1 MKRWA
6 RIGVVV
12 WLGWAPLRALAG
24 QAQVF
29 PLPDT
34 PAPKDTQAEQQPD
47 QDEVNIP
54 LLPGTAETK
63 PPPITNPVPQADD
76 RSLREL
82 PLPTPQRVEA
92 SRLPP
97 VGDDVLQRFGR
108 AYRDVEAINA
118 RYALLM
124 PTADPAERQ
133 TLAQDGNAE
142 MRAAIER
149 AGLSVN
155 DYNAI
160 SLRRWQ
166 DAAFAKTVSTVL
178 SANP

>member
-1 MKRWA
+1 
-6 RIGVVV
+6 VVI
-12 WLGWAPLRALAG
+12 WLGWAPLGALAG
-24 QAQVF
+24 EAQVF

-34 PAPKDTQAEQQPD
+34 PAPEDPQAEQQRD
-47 QDEVNIP
+47 QDEVSIP
-54 LLPGTAETK
+54 LLPGTAEVK
-63 PPPITNPVPQADD
+63 PPPAVNPAQEAED
-76 RSLREL
+76 RGLREL
-82 PLPTPQRVEA
+82 PAPTPRRVEA

-108 AYRDVEAINA
+108 AYRDVEAING
-118 RYALLM
+118 RYARLM

-149 AGLSVN
+149 AGLSVS

-166 DAAFAKTVSTVL
+166 DEAFAKTLSTVL